1 MKSKEHD
8 QTRVPKPLPAE
19 IKKPLPAEIKT
30 QEVEGE
36 VFKHKSSKFE
46 SSGPPLIN
54 KPDFEDRLGP
64 GPLRPRLIF
73 VFPLFISD
81 LAVTCMVGVSV

>member
-8 QTRVPKPLPAE
+8 QTRVP
-19 IKKPLPAEIKT
+19 KPLPAEIKT

-46 SSGPPLIN
+46 GSGPPLS
-54 KPDFEDRLGP
+54 
-64 GPLRPRLIF
+64 LIF
-73 VFPLFISD
+73 KSE
-81 LAVTCMVGVSV
+81 